1 MTETVAPAPGID
13 MRWLKPGTTILL
25 GSESH
30 VYEMKVMYPVQG
42 IVEISSTDAPLRLA
56 TVGQFLHSSHWLG
69 GNVLSGWIGKGLAA
83 IEQVRRPSAGLA
95 RSARHSKA
103 QSAGPQIKRPRNIAR
118 RQSARPRWCA
128 RTG

>member
-13 MRWLKPGTTILL
+13 MRRLKPGTTILL

-30 VYEMKVMYPVQG
+30 VYEMKVTYPVHG

-69 GNVLSGWIGKGLAA
+69 GNVLSGWIGKGLVMQ
-83 IEQVRRPSAGLA
+83 IRFRNGIYTSQPIV
-95 RSARHSKA
+95 SARVSGEGWA
-103 QSAGPQIKRPRNIAR
+103 YDVF
-118 RQSARPRWCA
+118 
-128 RTG
+128 